1 MRIFYL
7 SLNVLLLTLIPGA
20 VASALPVQTL
30 FPPVQTPQLTPGQC
44 RLARTQCPTLQLIGH
59 DLDDRVDPQLLELRK
74 QYEQNLDRLKVYM
87 NSIIDLL
94 RTQPESLPHIAL
106 CAHMSDPLVDH
117 SLFENTPAPASTTPT
132 TKTTAPTTTEEE
144 KKTGPT
150 SAAATATTDTLGETS
165 TTLKAVTS
173 AAAASATATSEAV
186 VVVTAFRPTSEP
198 SRSPEPFTAAATPP
212 HSAGAVQP
220 SAAIS
225 QAPSADLST
234 TLRMRDTSSSTD
246 LVWRSTAAE
255 DVTTATQTK
264 PLMQHSTNPNVSF
277 AEIMTTT
284 EPLAPSSAAAEGSIT
299 SLSPASA
306 PNPTSTLKKL
316 LISTYSSENS
326 TTFEI
331 KDETTTKAESER
343 ATMSTAAPETPEMSE
358 STPARETPE
367 MSESTQSA
375 LESHMLNSSPAP
387 ELSESTPVA
396 TISHSFTAAT
406 VSAGSFSENY
416 THVAENFYRDFLRV
430 TRSPRD
436 LLVIV
441 DSSGTMSPDELKA
454 IKNALKT
461 MLGLFC
467 SDFGNQPSDNHLSVI
482 QFSGVATGIYLFQ
495 DHQSLAML
503 TRMLDFI
510 YNMGGRRCLPKAM
523 EQAVAHFSPAF
534 GARDN
539 VTHHTLLIT
548 KGRSN
553 CAYADHDGHDVNG
566 HDIIQAAK
574 SLQQVSEVYVLG
586 IGVSEDP
593 AAQQELQSLV
603 TQEDLR
609 RVFALSSLVDLEAM
623 MSLVDKLNSGVAHC

>member
-30 FPPVQTPQLTPGQC
+30 SPPVQTPQLTPGQC

-186 VVVTAFRPTSEP
+186 VVVTAFTPTSEP

-234 TLRMRDTSSSTD
+234 TLRMRDTSSSTG
-246 LVWRSTAAE
+246 W
-255 DVTTATQTK
+255 
-264 PLMQHSTNPNVSF
+264 
-277 AEIMTTT
+277 
-284 EPLAPSSAAAEGSIT
+284 
-299 SLSPASA
+299 
-306 PNPTSTLKKL
+306 
-316 LISTYSSENS
+316 
-326 TTFEI
+326 
-331 KDETTTKAESER
+331 
-343 ATMSTAAPETPEMSE
+343 
-358 STPARETPE
+358 
-367 MSESTQSA
+367 
-375 LESHMLNSSPAP
+375 
-387 ELSESTPVA
+387 
-396 TISHSFTAAT
+396 T
-406 VSAGSFSENY
+406 VGSFSENY

-548 KGRSN
+548 KGKSN